1 MARLHSMKYNKKTCL
16 NINVE
21 YYTNL
26 KYYRNVAF

>member
-1 MARLHSMKYNKKTCL
+1 MARLHSMKYNKKPCL

-26 KYYRNVAF
+26 KYRNVAF